1 MKTEGAREVARAF
14 REGRCL
20 TKGNA
25 RTDGTTYYLFDN
37 PIARK
42 GPADAA
48 LQVKARLLDDDT
60 QLLHLSWAGWPT
72 KSTER
77 HLNVVCAEFGRL
89 GRAWCKNARKDPR
102 PMWITKGWEIPNDP
116 AAEKVVADP
125 HRWYPITEL
134 AA

>member
-25 RTDGTTYYLFDN
+25 RTDGTTYYLFGN
-37 PIARK
+37 PIARI
-42 GPADAA
+42 GSHDTVE
-48 LQVKARLLDDDT
+48 QVKSRLVGGNDK
-60 QLLHLSWAGWPT
+60 LLHLSWAGWVT

-77 HLNVVCAEFGRL
+77 HLNTILEVFWRRPC
-89 GRAWCKNARKDPR
+89 AWCAHPHANPTPHWTRDVADD
-102 PMWITKGWEIPNDP
+102 IE
-116 AAEKVVADP
+116 ADP

-134 AA
+134 VA